1 VYEVL
6 GNVLDCGA
14 EVVEGRLRPGT
25 TGSCAVP
32 EVETI
37 LGSAERFGSAADRGG
52 SIFTAERR
60 SKLAIVGAE
69 EVLD

>member
-1 VYEVL
+1 MYEVL
-6 GNVLDCGA
+6 GKVLDCGA
-14 EVVEGRLRPGT
+14 DPVEGRLRPGT
-25 TGSCAVP
+25 TGSCVVP

-37 LGSAERFGSAADRGG
+37 LGSAERLGSVAEIGG